1 METKLN
7 ISNLISDLGGA
18 AKVAE
23 MAGVV
28 RTAPYGW
35 VRREYVSSVV
45 LEKIKAANP
54 DIDLDTYFEEVTD
67 DQDQP
72 RVGFGVS
79 GERMEHHPD
88 QTRCEKTRD

>member
-7 ISNLISDLGGA
+7 ISALISDLGGA

-54 DIDLDTYFEEVTD
+54 DLDLDFYFEEVTN
-67 DQDQP
+67 DQDQIG
-72 RVGFGVS
+72 VGA
-79 GERMEHHPD
+79 
-88 QTRCEKTRD
+88 

>member
-72 RVGFGVS
+72 RVGSGVS

>member
-1 METKLN
+1 VETKLN
-7 ISNLISDLGGA
+7 ITALIADLGGA
-18 AKVAE
+18 ARVAE

-54 DIDLDTYFEEVTD
+54 DLDLDLYFEEVTD
-67 DQDQP
+67 DQDENEF
-72 RVGFGVS
+72 RVGARVS
-79 GERMEHHPD
+79 G
-88 QTRCEKTRD
+88 

>member
-7 ISNLISDLGGA
+7 ITALIADLGGA
-18 AKVAE
+18 ARVAE

-54 DIDLDTYFEEVTD
+54 DLDLDLYFEEVTD
-67 DQDQP
+67 DQDENEF
-72 RVGFGVS
+72 RVGARVS
-79 GERMEHHPD
+79 G
-88 QTRCEKTRD
+88 